1 MHDCQHT
8 RRKCVDT
15 RHPDGYT
22 RRRYKCYTC
31 GEKFSTVEVIVHLNA
46 GQNALDAL
54 KAAFGKQIDR
64 QELDRAIELLLRIKD
79 GK

>member
-1 MHDCQHT
+1 MHECQHT

-15 RHPDGYT
+15 RHPEGYT
-22 RRRYKCYTC
+22 RRRYVCFTC
-31 GEKFSTVEVIVHLNA
+31 EAKFSTVEVEVVLMP

-54 KAAFGKQIDR
+54 KAKLGKQIDR